1 MFDFLIFTSRL
12 RGLSRGYIP
21 QNQLNTSMH
30 KLLIANRGEIA
41 FRIIKTCR
49 KMGIK
54 TVAVYSDADANS
66 LFVQMADEAV
76 NIGHSPSS
84 QSYLNMDKILAAVK
98 KTGATMVHP
107 GYGFLSENRNFANAL
122 EKAGVIF
129 VGPSTYSIEMMG
141 DKIESKKIAIAA
153 NVSTVPGHMG
163 IMKDAAEAE
172 AIAESIGFPV
182 MVKASAGGGGKGMRI
197 VWKKEDTAEAFLSAS
212 NEARNSF
219 SDDRIFV
226 EKFIENPRHIE
237 IQIIADKAGNTVCL
251 GERECSIQ
259 RNNQKVIEEAPSSF
273 VDEVTRQKMYKQ
285 SIALAQKV
293 KYFSAGTI
301 EYIMDK
307 NKNFYFLEMNT
318 RLQVEHPVTELIT
331 GLDIVELMIKIALG
345 ENLPFKQEDIKLNGW
360 AIESRIY
367 AEDPSRGFLPSSGRI
382 NLYIEPEKNEN
393 IRVDSGVYEGGEVS
407 MFYDAMIAKLCSYG
421 KDRKEAIEH
430 MRTALGSFAISGVS
444 HNISFLETIMKNER
458 FVTGDIS
465 TSFIKQEFPAG
476 FSGSELDSKV
486 EEVLIASAMKIFL
499 KNYERNGHM
508 TGQLRNREK
517 QVSDR
522 WVVMIDDESY
532 LVTILE
538 RCENYLKVECD
549 RKEIELKSSWNNGE
563 KLFRGTVNGREIGVK
578 IRENN
583 NTGSYLMQYSGFD
596 AFVTVCS
603 PRIAELSKY
612 LPKTIKNPKPVNLT
626 SPITGKL
633 VRFKVAE
640 GDEVKAGQ
648 ELVIIE
654 AMKMEN
660 IIRTDHDV
668 KIGKIKFAEGDT
680 VGIGQVIIDFVQG

>member
-1 MFDFLIFTSRL
+1 
-12 RGLSRGYIP
+12 
-21 QNQLNTSMH
+21 MH

-41 FRIIKTCR
+41 CRIIKTCR
-49 KMGIK
+49 KLGIK
-54 TVAVYSDADANS
+54 TVAVYSDADNNS

-76 NIGHSPSS
+76 NIGQSPSS
-84 QSYLNMDKILAAVK
+84 QSYLNVDKILAAVK

-141 DKIESKKIAIAA
+141 DKIESKKLAIEAG
-153 NVSTVPGHMG
+153 VSTVPGHMG
-163 IMKDAAEAE
+163 VVKDAAEAAE
-172 AIAESIGFPV
+172 IAEKIGFPV

-197 VWKKEDTAEAFLSAS
+197 VWKKDDVAEAFLSAS

-219 SDDRIFV
+219 SDDRIFI

-237 IQIIADKAGNTVCL
+237 IQVIADKHGNTVCL

-259 RNNQKVIEEAPSSF
+259 RNNQKVIEEAPSPF
-273 VDEVTRQKMYKQ
+273 MDEVTRNKMYEQ
-285 SIALAQKV
+285 SKALANKV

-331 GLDIVELMIKIALG
+331 GLDVVDLMIKIALG
-345 ENLPFKQEDIKLNGW
+345 EKLPFKQEDVKLNGW
-360 AIESRIY
+360 AMESRIY

-382 NLYIEPEKNEN
+382 NLYIEPDQGPNV
-393 IRVDSGVYEGGEVS
+393 RVDTGVYEGGEVS

-421 KDRKEAIEH
+421 KDRNEAIEH
-430 MRTALGSFAISGVS
+430 MRHALESFAIGGVS

-458 FVTGDIS
+458 FVSGNLS
-465 TSFIKQEFPAG
+465 TAFIKEEFPAG
-476 FSGSELDSKV
+476 FSGSELDSQA
-486 EEVLIASAMKIFL
+486 EEVLIASSMHIFL

-517 QVSDR
+517 QISDI
-522 WVVMIDDESY
+522 WVVMIDEKSY
-532 LVTILE
+532 LVNILE
-538 RCENYLKVECD
+538 RGSDYIKLECD
-549 RKEIELKSSWNNGE
+549 RKEITLSTSWNNGE
-563 KLFRGTVNGREIGVK
+563 KLFRATINDRNVGVK

-583 NTGSYLMQYSGFD
+583 NTGNYLLQYSGFD

-603 PRIAELSKY
+603 PRIAELSKFM
-612 LPKTIKNPKPVNLT
+612 PKIIKNPKPLNLT
-626 SPITGKL
+626 SPITGKI
-633 VRFKVAE
+633 VRFKVKE
-640 GDEVKAGQ
+640 GEEVKAGQ
-648 ELVIIE
+648 ELVVIE

-660 IIRTDHDV
+660 SIRTDHDV
-668 KIGKIKFAEGDT
+668 KIGKIRFNEGEA
-680 VGIGQVIIDFVQG
+680 VGIGQVVIEFINS

>member
-1 MFDFLIFTSRL
+1 
-12 RGLSRGYIP
+12 
-21 QNQLNTSMH
+21 MH

-41 FRIIKTCR
+41 CRIIKTCR

-76 NIGHSPSS
+76 NIGASPSS
-84 QSYLNMDKILAAVK
+84 QSYLNVEKILGAVK

-141 DKIESKKIAIAA
+141 DKIESKKIAIEA

-163 IMKDAAEAE
+163 VVKDDVEAT
-172 AIAESIGFPV
+172 AIAEKIGFPV

-197 VWKKEDTAEAFLSAS
+197 VWKKEEMSECFLSAS

-219 SDDRIFV
+219 SDDRVFI

-237 IQIIADKAGNTVCL
+237 IQVLADKHGNIVCL

-259 RNNQKVIEEAPSSF
+259 RNNQKVIEEAPSPF
-273 VDEVTRQKMYKQ
+273 LDDKTRQKMYEQ
-285 SIALAQKV
+285 SKALAQNV

-307 NKNFYFLEMNT
+307 NRNFYFLEMNT
-318 RLQVEHPVTELIT
+318 RLQVEHPVTELVT
-331 GLDIVELMIKIALG
+331 GLDIVSLMIKIALG
-345 ENLPFKQEDIKLNGW
+345 EKLPFKQEDIKLNGW

-382 NLYIEPEKNEN
+382 SLYIEPEESEN

-407 MFYDAMIAKLCSYG
+407 MFYDAMIAKLCSFG
-421 KDRKEAIEH
+421 KTRNEAIEH
-430 MRTALGSFAISGVS
+430 MRNALGSFAINGVS

-458 FVTGDIS
+458 FVAGNIS
-465 TSFIKQEFPAG
+465 TSFIKEEFPVG
-476 FSGSELDSKV
+476 FSGSHLDSIA
-486 EEVLIASAMKIFL
+486 EEVLISCAMQIFL
-499 KNYERNGHM
+499 KNYERNAHM
-508 TGQLRNREK
+508 TGQLRNRQK
-517 QVSDR
+517 QVSER
-522 WVVMIDDESY
+522 WVVFIDEKSY
-532 LVTILE
+532 LVNILDRSE
-538 RCENYLKVECD
+538 GYLKIECD
-549 RKEIELKSSWNNGE
+549 DKEIELKNSWNNGE
-563 KLFRGTVNGREIGVK
+563 KLFRGFVNDRAVGVK
-578 IRENN
+578 VRENN
-583 NTGSYLMQYSGFD
+583 NTGSYLLQYSGLD
-596 AFVTVCS
+596 AFVSVHS
-603 PRIAELSKY
+603 PRIAELNKFM
-612 LPKTIKNPKPVNLT
+612 PKILKNAKPKNLT
-626 SPITGKL
+626 SPITGKII
-633 VRFKVAE
+633 RFKVQE
-640 GDEVKAGQ
+640 GDEIKAGQ

-660 IIRTDHDV
+660 IIRTDHDI
-668 KIGKIKFAEGDT
+668 KIGKIKFNEGEV
-680 VGIGQVIIDFVQG
+680 VGIGQIIIEFVAQS

>member
-1 MFDFLIFTSRL
+1 
-12 RGLSRGYIP
+12 
-21 QNQLNTSMH
+21 MH

-41 FRIIKTCR
+41 CRIIKTCR

-76 NIGHSPSS
+76 NIGASPSS
-84 QSYLNMDKILAAVK
+84 QSYLNIEKILGAVK

-141 DKIESKKIAIAA
+141 DKIESKKIAIEA

-163 IMKDAAEAE
+163 VVKDDVEATH
-172 AIAESIGFPV
+172 IAEKIGFPV

-197 VWKKEDTAEAFLSAS
+197 VWKKEEMSEAFLSAS

-219 SDDRIFV
+219 SDDRVFI

-237 IQIIADKAGNTVCL
+237 IQVLADKHGNVVCL

-259 RNNQKVIEEAPSSF
+259 RNNQKVIEEAPSPF
-273 VDEVTRQKMYKQ
+273 LDDKTRLKMYEQ
-285 SIALAQKV
+285 SKALAQKV

-307 NKNFYFLEMNT
+307 NRNFYFLEMNT
-318 RLQVEHPVTELIT
+318 RLQVEHPVTELVT
-331 GLDIVELMIKIALG
+331 GLDIVSLMIKIALG
-345 ENLPFKQEDIKLNGW
+345 EKLPFKQEDIKLNGW

-382 NLYIEPEKNEN
+382 SLYIEPEQSEN
-393 IRVDSGVYEGGEVS
+393 IRVESGVYEGGEVS
-407 MFYDAMIAKLCSYG
+407 MFYDAMIAKLCSFG
-421 KDRKEAIEH
+421 KTRNEAIEH
-430 MRTALGSFAISGVS
+430 MRNALGSFAINGVS

-458 FVTGDIS
+458 FVAGNIS
-465 TSFIKQEFPAG
+465 TSFIKEEFPVG
-476 FSGSELDSKV
+476 FSGSHLDSIA
-486 EEVLIASAMKIFL
+486 EEVLVSCAMQIFL
-499 KNYERNGHM
+499 KNYERNAHM
-508 TGQLRNREK
+508 TGQLRNRQK
-517 QVSDR
+517 QVSER
-522 WVVMIDDESY
+522 WVVFIDEKSY
-532 LVTILE
+532 LVNIVD
-538 RCENYLKVECD
+538 RSDGYLKIECD
-549 RKEIELKSSWNNGE
+549 DKEIELKHSWNNGE
-563 KLFRGTVNGREIGVK
+563 KLFRGFVNERPVGVK
-578 IRENN
+578 VRENN
-583 NTGSYLMQYSGFD
+583 NTGNYLLQYSGLD
-596 AFVTVCS
+596 AFVSVHS
-603 PRIAELSKY
+603 PRIAELTKFM
-612 LPKTIKNPKPVNLT
+612 PKIQKNAKPKNLT

-633 VRFKVAE
+633 IRFKVQE

-660 IIRTDHDV
+660 IIRTDHDI
-668 KIGKIKFAEGDT
+668 KIGKIKFKEGEV
-680 VGIGQVIIDFVQG
+680 VGIGQVIIEFVQ

>member
-1 MFDFLIFTSRL
+1 
-12 RGLSRGYIP
+12 
-21 QNQLNTSMH
+21 MH

-41 FRIIKTCR
+41 CRIIKTCR

-54 TVAVYSDADANS
+54 TVAVYSDADTNS

-76 NIGHSPSS
+76 NIGPSPSS
-84 QSYLNMDKILAAVK
+84 QSYLSIEKILAAIK

-107 GYGFLSENRNFANAL
+107 GYGFLSENRNFAEAL
-122 EKAGVIF
+122 DKAGIIF

-141 DKIESKKIAIAA
+141 DKIQSKKIALEA

-163 IMKDAAEAE
+163 IIKDDVEAKE
-172 AIAESIGFPV
+172 IAKTIGFPV

-197 VWKKEDTAEAFLSAS
+197 VWKEEEMSEAFLSAK

-219 SDDRIFV
+219 SDDRIFI

-237 IQIIADKAGNTVCL
+237 IQIIADKHGNIVCL

-273 VDEVTRQKMYKQ
+273 VDETTRQKMYAQ
-285 SIALAQKV
+285 SKALAAKV

-331 GLDIVELMIKIALG
+331 GVDLVALMIKVALG
-345 ENLPFKQEDIKLNGW
+345 EKLPFTQDDIKLNGW
-360 AIESRIY
+360 AFESRIY
-367 AEDPSRGFLPSSGRI
+367 AEDPARGFLPSSGRI
-382 NLYIEPEKNEN
+382 HLYIEPEDSAN

-421 KDRKEAIEH
+421 ANRQEAIAH
-430 MRTALGSFAISGVS
+430 MKTALGSFAISGVS

-458 FVTGDIS
+458 FISGDIS
-465 TSFIKQEFPAG
+465 TSFIKNEFPEG
-476 FSGSELDSKV
+476 FSGSHLDSRV
-486 EEVLIASAMKIFL
+486 EEVLIASALQIFL

-522 WVVMIDDESY
+522 WVVMIDDKSY
-532 LVTILE
+532 LVDLLE
-538 RCENYLKVECD
+538 RSNNALKLECD
-549 RKEIELKSSWNNGE
+549 GKEINLRSDWNNGD
-563 KLFRGTVNGREIGVK
+563 KLFRAFINEQSVGVR

-583 NTGSYLMQYSGFD
+583 NTGNYLLQYSGFD

-603 PRIAELSKY
+603 PRIAELMKY

-626 SPITGKL
+626 SPITGKIA
-633 VRFKVAE
+633 RFKVKE
-640 GDEVKAGQ
+640 GDELKAGQ

-660 IIRTDHDV
+660 IIRTDHDIKV
-668 KIGKIKFAEGDT
+668 GKIKFNEGET
-680 VGIGQVIIDFVQG
+680 VGIGQVIMEYVN

>member
-1 MFDFLIFTSRL
+1 
-12 RGLSRGYIP
+12 
-21 QNQLNTSMH
+21 MH

-41 FRIIKTCR
+41 CRIIKTCR

-54 TVAVYSDADANS
+54 TVAVYSDADTNS

-76 NIGHSPSS
+76 NIGPSPSS
-84 QSYLNMDKILAAVK
+84 QSYLSIEKILAAVK

-107 GYGFLSENRNFANAL
+107 GYGFLSENRNFAEAL
-122 EKAGVIF
+122 DKAGIIF

-141 DKIESKKIAIAA
+141 DKIQSKKIALEA

-163 IMKDAAEAE
+163 IIKDDIEAKE
-172 AIAESIGFPV
+172 IAKTIGFPV

-197 VWKKEDTAEAFLSAS
+197 VWKDEEMSEAFLSAK

-219 SDDRIFV
+219 SDDRIFI

-237 IQIIADKAGNTVCL
+237 IQIIADKHGNIVCL

-273 VDEVTRQKMYKQ
+273 VDEVTRQKMYAQ
-285 SIALAQKV
+285 SKALAAKV

-331 GLDIVELMIKIALG
+331 GVDLVALMIKVALG
-345 ENLPFKQEDIKLNGW
+345 EKLPFTQDDIKLNGW
-360 AIESRIY
+360 AFESRIY
-367 AEDPSRGFLPSSGRI
+367 AEDPARGFLPSSGRI
-382 NLYIEPEKNEN
+382 HLYIEPEDSAN

-421 KDRKEAIEH
+421 ANRQEAIAH
-430 MRTALGSFAISGVS
+430 MKTALGSFAISGVS

-458 FVTGDIS
+458 FISGDIS
-465 TSFIKQEFPAG
+465 TSFIKNEFPEG
-476 FSGSELDSKV
+476 FSGSHLDSRV
-486 EEVLIASAMKIFL
+486 EEVLIASAMQIFL

-522 WVVMIDDESY
+522 WVVMIDDKSY
-532 LVTILE
+532 LVDLLE
-538 RCENYLKVECD
+538 RSKNVLKLECD
-549 RKEIELKSSWNNGE
+549 GKEINLQSDWNNGD
-563 KLFRGTVNGREIGVK
+563 KLFRAAVNEQSVGVR

-583 NTGSYLMQYSGFD
+583 NTGNYLLQYSGFD

-603 PRIAELSKY
+603 PRIAELMKY
-612 LPKTIKNPKPVNLT
+612 LPKQVKNPKPVNLT
-626 SPITGKL
+626 SPITGKIA
-633 VRFKVAE
+633 RFKVQE
-640 GDEVKAGQ
+640 GDELKAGQ

-660 IIRTDHDV
+660 IIRTDHDI
-668 KIGKIKFAEGDT
+668 KIGKIKFAEGET
-680 VGIGQVIIDFVQG
+680 VGIGQVIMEYVS